1 MNLKNKKCQKKKRER
16 EGKESESMNIALIVH
31 ITQVSAKQ
39 SLKSDINRDKI
50 VEDIQ
55 KNEQQQKGETVQI
68 VNMNGRAAERYC

>member
-1 MNLKNKKCQKKKRER
+1 MNLKNKKCQKKKK

>member
-1 MNLKNKKCQKKKRER
+1 MNLKNKKCPKKKER

-68 VNMNGRAAERYC
+68 VNMNGRAAERYF

>member
-1 MNLKNKKCQKKKRER
+1 
-16 EGKESESMNIALIVH
+16 MNIALIVH